1 MTDRIDTKD
10 AYGDEFS
17 MVRGIQLRRTEPNA
31 ERNGAVVGIYA
42 DTALVAL
49 TEDGAVE
56 VASFLGR
63 SVSPAAC
70 RDLLAELA
78 PLACSDDLPAAVRD
92 FLVGEAPPLLKKIT
106 AEGVARGTVVRSLI
120 ELGRALGR
128 AEERASLGTCD
139 ACGERASTFP
149 TGAAGAV
156 SLCLPCLETSAQEAI
171 SAERA
176 KLAGLAGAAR
186 RVVEAHAA
194 RLAALDTD
202 PVDGETYQRAI
213 DARDTAINTI
223 AAELAK
229 LEGGA

>member
-1 MTDRIDTKD
+1 MTADRIDARD
-10 AYGDEFS
+10 AYGDEYAL
-17 MVRGIQLRRTEPNA
+17 VKGAELRALELQA
-31 ERNGAVVGIYA
+31 EGRGAVAGVWSME
-42 DTALVAL
+42 TQLVAMD
-49 TEDGAVE
+49 EDGAVQT
-56 VASFLGR
+56 ASFLGR

-128 AEERASLGTCD
+128 AEEREKIAHLGEVGTCD
-139 ACGERASTFP
+139 ACHTEAPLTS

-156 SLCLPCLETSAQEAI
+156 SLCLSCLETSARDML

-176 KLAGLAGAAR
+176 KLAGLVGAAR
-186 RVVEAHAA
+186 NA
-194 RLAALDTD
+194 
-202 PVDGETYQRAI
+202 VDCYASTREPEAI
-213 DARDTAINTI
+213 DALS
-223 AAELAK
+223 AELAK

>member
-1 MTDRIDTKD
+1 MNDRIDTGD
-10 AYGDEFS
+10 AYGDRIALL
-17 MVRGIQLRRTEPNA
+17 RGEELSAIESNA
-31 ERNGAVVGIYA
+31 KRVGAVA
-42 DTALVAL
+42 ALQGPRDASL
-49 TEDGAVE
+49 IGFTEDGAVE
-56 VASFLGR
+56 AASFLGS

-70 RDLLAELA
+70 RDLIAELA
-78 PLACSDDLPAAVRD
+78 PLACSDDLPTAVRD

-156 SLCLPCLETSAQEAI
+156 SICLPCLETSAQEAL

-176 KLAGLAGAAR
+176 KLAGLVGAAMEA
-186 RVVEAHAA
+186 VEADEFVQVAKAELGH
-194 RLAALDTD
+194 D
-202 PVDGETYQRAI
+202 PIDRRAI
-213 DARDTAINTI
+213 ALRKLAV
-223 AAELAK
+223 ELAK